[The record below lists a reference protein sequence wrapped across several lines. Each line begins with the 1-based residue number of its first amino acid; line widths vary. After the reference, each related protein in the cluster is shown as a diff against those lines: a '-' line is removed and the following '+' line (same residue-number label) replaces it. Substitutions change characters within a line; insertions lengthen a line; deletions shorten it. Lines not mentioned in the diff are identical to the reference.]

1 MQKMNKK
8 KTLILVVV
16 TLTFIVAIYI
26 LSLLRL
32 MSNVDSLVSLEGL
45 SEVAPEC
52 VFELQDI
59 SSYGSMDLFEN
70 IDEYKGIIPVSGVR
84 LQSYNETE
92 FSVELKYS
100 RFFWGIWLDN
110 QTYKCGG

>member
-1 MQKMNKK
+1 MQKINNK
-8 KTLILVVV
+8 KTLFFVGIIL
-16 TLTFIVAIYI
+16 TLIVAIYI

-32 MSNVDSLVSLEGL
+32 MSNVDSLGGLDGL
-45 SEVAPEC
+45 SEVAPNC

-70 IDEYKGIIPVSGVR
+70 IDEYKGIIPVSG
-84 LQSYNETE
+84 LKLLSYNETE
-92 FSVELKYS
+92 FSIELKYS
-100 RFFWGIWLDN
+100 RFFWGIRLDN